1 MVFYEDTEVEQTD
14 AFSITPRELEGYEE
28 VSFNLLGNWKH
39 LLSMTED
46 GTIQAEEG
54 NNIAVGTYTVQIRVT
69 NGDGTQKD
77 YSFTLTV
84 EENTKNLFGLNV
96 ETTLVMAMKMINIK
110 TNSGLMKL
118 SVKMFISLSKVI

>member
-1 MVFYEDTEVEQTD
+1 
-14 AFSITPRELEGYEE
+14 
-28 VSFNLLGNWKH
+28 
-39 LLSMTED
+39 MTED